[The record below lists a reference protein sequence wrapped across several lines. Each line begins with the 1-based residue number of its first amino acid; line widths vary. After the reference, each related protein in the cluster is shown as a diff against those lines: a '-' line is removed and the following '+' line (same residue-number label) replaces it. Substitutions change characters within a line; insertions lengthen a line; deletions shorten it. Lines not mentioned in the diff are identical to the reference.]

1 MPAIRLTQRRV
12 DALRPRRKVRDIR
25 DAELK
30 GYGVRVMPS
39 GARRYFI
46 HSQHRGK
53 RVWKIIGDAAA
64 IAEPEARARA
74 RSMLAALRD
83 GREPAAADP
92 GGALFET
99 VAEEVFD
106 RYGRRW
112 KPRTMDVNRNYL
124 RRQIL
129 PFFAGRPIGEI
140 TRKDVRAWF
149 RGLHATPAA
158 ANRSAPILSVIMQRA
173 EVWGYRPENSN
184 PCAGIRRYRQGRSE
198 RFLTPEEYRRLAAVL
213 DRHEA
218 VRPLHAAALR
228 LLLLTGCR
236 KSEILTLQW
245 RSYREGRLY
254 LPDSKV
260 GPRTVWMCEAARDV
274 LDSLPR
280 SSGWV
285 FPVAGL
291 HTPWQWLDHFWRDV
305 REEAGLQDVR
315 LHDIRHS
322 YASIALLGGESV
334 RTVGRLLGHEKA
346 STTLKYAHL
355 SDATVQEAFETL
367 SPVLSGRRA

>member
-83 GREPAAADP
+83 GREPEALDP
-92 GGALFET
+92 GGTLFDT

-112 KPRTMDVNRNYL
+112 KPRTLDVNRAYL

-140 TRKDVRAWF
+140 TREDVR
-149 RGLHATPAA
+149 
-158 ANRSAPILSVIMQRA
+158 SAQSMNTSTSSAVIRA
-173 EVWGYRPENSN
+173 S
-184 PCAGIRRYRQGRSE
+184 
-198 RFLTPEEYRRLAAVL
+198 
-213 DRHEA
+213 
-218 VRPLHAAALR
+218 
-228 LLLLTGCR
+228 
-236 KSEILTLQW
+236 
-245 RSYREGRLY
+245 
-254 LPDSKV
+254 
-260 GPRTVWMCEAARDV
+260 
-274 LDSLPR
+274 
-280 SSGWV
+280 
-285 FPVAGL
+285 
-291 HTPWQWLDHFWRDV
+291 
-305 REEAGLQDVR
+305 
-315 LHDIRHS
+315 
-322 YASIALLGGESV
+322 
-334 RTVGRLLGHEKA
+334 
-346 STTLKYAHL
+346 
-355 SDATVQEAFETL
+355 
-367 SPVLSGRRA
+367 